1 MRKVQIAF
9 YTDDGIYEVHR
20 ITDTFKQSRKL
31 LGEDGAIFGVMQ
43 YRMAVTG
50 LMILAGEIAFQPEEY
65 SLYVLVLIM
74 FLLAIPVLISP
85 VSSLI
90 GQFTKTL
97 SSRKAI

>member
-1 MRKVQIAF
+1 MMGFMRFIGLRNFQTIKKI
-9 YTDDGIYEVHR
+9 I
-20 ITDTFKQSRKL
+20 
-31 LGEDGAIFGVMQ
+31 GEDGAIFGVMQ

-90 GQFTKTL
+90 GNLQRHYPLEKQ
-97 SSRKAI
+97 I